1 MKTKWGNAEIT
12 NIGYYQITSH
22 KEGNRHKLLHRLIY
36 ESFYG
41 NIPEGY
47 DIHHKNGN
55 KLDNCIL
62 NLALIRHDEHARQHQ
77 HIIKQGTSRPSNST
91 GYYRVYKEKD
101 SKYKQGF
108 TYCYEVDASRLDGD
122 GRKKRKIRSVDLKKL
137 EEKVK
142 AQGYEWRKIL

>member
-1 MKTKWGNAEIT
+1 MKTKWGTARIN
-12 NIGYYQITSH
+12 NRGYYHITSG
-22 KEGNRHKLLHRLIY
+22 KEGNNKRLLHRLIY
-36 ESFYG
+36 EDFYG
-41 NIPEGY
+41 EIPEGY

-62 NLALIRHDEHARQHQ
+62 NLVLVRHDEHARQHQ
-77 HIIKQGTSRPSNST
+77 HIIKQGTSRSSNTT

-108 TYCYEVDASRLDGD
+108 VYTYEVDSSRLDGIK
-122 GRKKRKIRSVDLKKL
+122 RKKKKIRSVDLKKL

-142 AQGYEWRKIL
+142 AQGYEWREIH